1 MKITVFTPTYNRAYI
16 ISKLYDSLKK
26 QICKEFEWIIID
38 DGSTDNTE
46 SLVNDW
52 LNEYNE
58 FEIRYYRTTN
68 GGKQRAINKAVYLAK
83 YDYLFIVDS
92 DDKLLPNSICSVI
105 EWITPIDKDPG
116 FAGVSG
122 LRFNPQLSS
131 YQSEA
136 SFGGKKYIDATNLE
150 RKTYNLTSDMA
161 EVYKISVLKK
171 YPFPV
176 WKDETFTPEC
186 VVWDAIALDGY
197 KIRWYNVPIYL
208 CEYLDDGLTKGEYRL
223 YAKNLMGCAMANNI
237 KLKSADTLIEK
248 YHLII
253 EILVS
258 CFLKHDFSFIKN
270 TAYPVCAYCLLPI
283 GFVYSLRRKLILSK
297 NL

>member
-1 MKITVFTPTYNRAYI
+1 MRITVFTPTYNRGYI
-16 ISKLYDSLKK
+16 ISQLYESLKN
-26 QICKEFEWIIID
+26 QICKEFEWVIID

-46 SLVNDW
+46 SLVNNW
-52 LNEYNE
+52 LNNDNG
-58 FEIRYYRTTN
+58 FEIRYYKTTN

-92 DDKLLPNSICSVI
+92 DDKLTTNSIFFI
-105 EWITPIDKDPG
+105 NEWIKPIDLNEE

-122 LRFNPQLSS
+122 LKYNFQLSPHN
-131 YQSEA
+131 EEP
-136 SFGGKKYIDATNLE
+136 SFGDKEYVDATNLE
-150 RKTYNLTSDMA
+150 RATYNLTADMA

-197 KIRWYNVPIYL
+197 KIRWYNTPIYL
-208 CEYLDDGLTKGEYRL
+208 CEYLNDGLTKGGYKL

-237 KLKSADTLIEK
+237 KLKSAYTIKAK
-248 YHLII
+248 YNLII

-258 CFLKHDFSFIKN
+258 CFLKKDFSFIQK
-270 TAYPVCAYCLLPI
+270 TVYPLLAFCLLPI
-283 GFVYSLRRKLILSK
+283 GFIYSLKRKHILNEHS
-297 NL
+297 